1 MTAGRLVDQKGQW
14 HLIRAF
20 SRVINKMP
28 DAKLLILGQG
38 GNKDYLES
46 LIKDYK
52 LEDSIKLLGYKSNP
66 YIYMVRSDIFAFSS
80 VYEGLGNILVEC
92 MACGLPVVSADYKY
106 GAKELLAPDMD
117 LKTEI
122 HEVTYGEYGILVPE
136 MDDKKYEA
144 NASHPPIRY
153 CSRISCL
160 FPFSLGCI
168 NCLFPYAAFSKVL
181 ERISS
186 PSISFNTSSP
196 FEVFAIT
203 TEIPLLSSHPS
214 APFKYSGCCFSI
226 PQ

>member
-1 MTAGRLVDQKGQW
+1 MIWRQKKDIKDKIQGEKLPDDDEQFFINNKGNIVLTAGRLVDQKGQW

-38 GNKDYLES
+38 GNKDYLER

-106 GAKELLAPDMD
+106 GAKKLLAPDMD

-122 HEVTYGEYGILVPE
+122 HEVTYGKYGILVPE

-144 NASHPPIRY
+144 IVAYRACVTRSFDESKILIGGVGG
-153 CSRISCL
+153 RIL
-160 FPFSLGCI
+160 KH
-168 NCLFPYAAFSKVL
+168 NV
-181 ERISS
+181 EW
-186 PSISFNTSSP
+186 
-196 FEVFAIT
+196 V
-203 TEIPLLSSHPS
+203 H
-214 APFKYSGCCFSI
+214 
-226 PQ
+226 